1 MQLTALT
8 NAILITTLLATIGLV
23 SNSSGLPQATSS
35 SQIKRAFG
43 VQSWK
48 RTIQAVN
55 QINKDTEPTS
65 NSKLVLYHALVS
77 HR

>member
-35 SQIKRAFG
+35 SQIKQAFG

>member
-1 MQLTALT
+1 MQLTTLT
-8 NAILITTLLATIGLV
+8 NAIVITTLLATMGLV
-23 SNSSGLPQATSS
+23 SNSSGLPQATSN
-35 SQIKRAFG
+35 SQFKQAFG

-65 NSKLVLYHALVS
+65 NSKLALYHALGS
-77 HR
+77 RK

>member
-1 MQLTALT
+1 MQLTTLT
-8 NAILITTLLATIGLV
+8 NAIVITTLLATMGLV

-35 SQIKRAFG
+35 SQFKQAFG

-65 NSKLVLYHALVS
+65 NSKLALYHALGS
-77 HR
+77 RK

>member
-1 MQLTALT
+1 MQLTTLT

-23 SNSSGLPQATSS
+23 SNSSGLPQTTSS
-35 SQIKRAFG
+35 SRLKQAFG

-65 NSKLVLYHALVS
+65 NSKFVLYHALVS

>member
-8 NAILITTLLATIGLV
+8 NALLITTLLATIGLV
-23 SNSSGLPQATSS
+23 SNSSGLPQTTSS
-35 SQIKRAFG
+35 SQLKQAFG
-43 VQSWK
+43 VQSWT